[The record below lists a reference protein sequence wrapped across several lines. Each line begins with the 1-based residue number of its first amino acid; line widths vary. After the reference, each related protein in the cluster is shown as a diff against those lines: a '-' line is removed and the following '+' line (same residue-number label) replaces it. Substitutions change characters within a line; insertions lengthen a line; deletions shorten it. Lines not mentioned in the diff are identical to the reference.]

1 MAMAAESSPVA
12 ESRAAAVARH
22 VARIRQLERDEGV
35 NRETLSKIRAELVAL
50 AADPELF
57 PPEDFPLGPDG
68 ENMIYRLSED
78 EGGRFA
84 LYMSTGST
92 GKETPPHDHT
102 TWAVIVGVRGLEHNR
117 LYRRTDDASRPG
129 FGTVEAVQE
138 VTVEHGTGVCLMP
151 EDIHSI
157 HLEGAPPTL
166 HLHMYGLGI
175 DRLDRRVAYNQE
187 DGTYRHFPASDNISG
202 RWA

>member
-1 MAMAAESSPVA
+1 MALAEQHNEVA
-12 ESRAAAVARH
+12 QARERAVAAH
-22 VARIRQLERDEGV
+22 VGRIRNLERDGGV
-35 NRETLSKIRAELVAL
+35 TRETLAAIRAELNAL
-50 AADPELF
+50 AADLSLF

-84 LYMSTGST
+84 LYVSTGRT

-102 TWAVIVGVRGLEHNR
+102 TWAVIVGVRGKEHNR
-117 LYRRTDDASRPG
+117 LYRRTDDGAIPG
-129 FGTVEAVQE
+129 RGEVEVVQE
-138 VTVEHGTGVCLMP
+138 ITVQHGTGVCLMP

-157 HLEGAPPTL
+157 HLEGDPPTL

-175 DRLDRRVAYNQE
+175 DKLDRRVAYNRE
-187 DGTYRHFPASDNISG
+187 EGTYRHFPASNNISD